1 VDATEYLAD
10 PPRQIGPRPQRAAD
24 GLAAEHGALVQVEL
38 DALPPDTLRALFTE
52 ALAPFWN
59 DAAYQQAVDR
69 EDDDRAVL
77 VAG

>member
-1 VDATEYLAD
+1 
-10 PPRQIGPRPQRAAD
+10 
-24 GLAAEHGALVQVEL
+24 VEL